1 MEIQNSFEYI
11 ILIFIFSALA
21 AVFIYKISVIRQAA
35 QFKLPG
41 QLPWE
46 GIRVPSLST
55 FRSVRGLGLL
65 SLSDNNMNPRL
76 ILFENRLEYRV
87 LFTNTIAYDQIER
100 IQAVSWGCLHF
111 LRFLLKDRNMT
122 VGVRFSNVRIRDD
135 LAAFFR
141 QKGIKIN

>member
-21 AVFIYKISVIRQAA
+21 AVFIYKMSVIRQAA
-35 QFKLPG
+35 QFNLPA

-46 GIRVPSLST
+46 GIRVPSLSI

-76 ILFENRLEYRV
+76 ILYENRLEYRV
-87 LFTNTIAYDQIER
+87 LFTNTIDYDQIER

-141 QKGIKIN
+141 QKGIEIN

>member
-21 AVFIYKISVIRQAA
+21 AVFIYKMSVIRQAA
-35 QFKLPG
+35 QFNLPA

-46 GIRVPSLST
+46 GIRVPSLSI

-76 ILFENRLEYRV
+76 ILYENRLEYRV

-122 VGVRFSNVRIRDD
+122 VGVRFSNARIRDD

-141 QKGIKIN
+141 QKGIEIN

>member
-21 AVFIYKISVIRQAA
+21 AVFIYKMSVIRQAA
-35 QFKLPG
+35 QFNLPA

-46 GIRVPSLST
+46 GIRVPSLSI

-87 LFTNTIAYDQIER
+87 LFTNTIAYDQIEC

-122 VGVRFSNVRIRDD
+122 VGVRFSNARIRDD

-141 QKGIKIN
+141 QKGIETN

>member
-21 AVFIYKISVIRQAA
+21 AVFIYKMSVIRQAA
-35 QFKLPG
+35 QFNLPA

-76 ILFENRLEYRV
+76 ILYENRLEYRV

-122 VGVRFSNVRIRDD
+122 VGVRFSNARIRND

-141 QKGIKIN
+141 QKGIEIN

>member
-1 MEIQNSFEYI
+1 MEIQNSFEYA
-11 ILIFIFSALA
+11 ILIVIFSILA
-21 AVFIYKISVIRQAA
+21 AVFYYKMSVIRQAA

-46 GIRVPSLST
+46 GIRVPLLSI

-76 ILFENRLEYRV
+76 VLYENRLEYRV
-87 LFTNTIAYDQIER
+87 LFANTIAYDQIER
-100 IQAVSWGCLHF
+100 VQAVSWGCLHF

-122 VGVRFSNVRIRDD
+122 IGVRFSNARIRDD
-135 LAAFFR
+135 LTAFFC
-141 QKGIKIN
+141 QKGIEVS

>member
-21 AVFIYKISVIRQAA
+21 AVFIYKMSVIRQAA
-35 QFKLPG
+35 QFNLPA

-46 GIRVPSLST
+46 GIRVPSLSI

-76 ILFENRLEYRV
+76 ILYENRLEYRV
-87 LFTNTIAYDQIER
+87 LFTNTIDYDQIER
-100 IQAVSWGCLHF
+100 IQAASWGCLHF

-122 VGVRFSNVRIRDD
+122 VGVRFSNARIRDD

-141 QKGIKIN
+141 QKGIEIN

>member
-21 AVFIYKISVIRQAA
+21 AVFIYKMSVIRQAA
-35 QFKLPG
+35 QFNLPA

-76 ILFENRLEYRV
+76 ILYENRLEYRV

-122 VGVRFSNVRIRDD
+122 VGVRFSNARIRDD

-141 QKGIKIN
+141 QKGIEIN